1 MSNLVT
7 KLINYRRISGDHL
20 SVFVTRVSDMAAAK
34 LGALLLLFAL
44 VFTTG
49 VFADAGIDGGGEPKL
64 AGSDGGV
71 DLASEIELEQLNAKI
86 RALG

>member
-1 MSNLVT
+1 
-7 KLINYRRISGDHL
+7 
-20 SVFVTRVSDMAAAK
+20 MAAAK
-34 LGALLLLFAL
+34 PVALLLLIAL

-49 VFADAGIDGGGEPKL
+49 VFADAGIDGGEEPKI

-86 RALG
+86 RSLG